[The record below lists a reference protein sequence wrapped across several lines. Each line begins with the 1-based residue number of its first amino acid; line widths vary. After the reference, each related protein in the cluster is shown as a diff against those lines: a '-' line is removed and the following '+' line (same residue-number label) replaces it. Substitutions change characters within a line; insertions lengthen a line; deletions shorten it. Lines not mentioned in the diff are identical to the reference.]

1 MKNTILRVDLST
13 KSITTESA
21 LPYQKWVG
29 GLGVAEQ
36 ILYNE
41 VKPWVTP
48 YDPANRLIIG
58 SGSLSGTFCPGAGR
72 ILAVTKS
79 PVTMGISSGNAG
91 GSFGAALRYT
101 GFDYIIVSGHS
112 SKPVYLY
119 IKNGTA
125 EIQSADDISGSPV
138 DQTVD
143 YLESKH
149 GAQISTMC
157 IGTAGE
163 QLVRFACITVDRHR
177 VIGKCGFGAV
187 MGSKNLKAIVADG
200 SEGSIDVKDTAG
212 FTRKVAELY
221 SRFEGNAAYENLARY
236 GTLCCVPSKYRV
248 GGFSY
253 RHGQDLH
260 IPDEMLNTFDPEYLR
275 KTYILRQTSCAG
287 CLLGCQNR
295 HRISSGSYAG
305 LEMEGAPFNSILN
318 FGTKLD
324 ISDYGFCIQATWL
337 CNNLGMDM
345 DVIAEL
351 LGWLMECYEKGL
363 ITASQLD
370 GLELSFGNQAA
381 ALALIHR
388 IANRQGVGNILA
400 EGLARASSAF
410 SAETDYYGMYVKGNE
425 LFELVRPLIGYG
437 LGALTSTR
445 GGSHVL
451 GSPVCEAGIF
461 TEAEKAVALRKFKVN
476 TFNDP
481 RSYEGKPELVCYY
494 ESISRACGCLGL
506 CLMVSD
512 WQQIDMLDMDDF
524 SQLLLFATGI
534 ELSADKFRKQ
544 MQALLNLEK
553 VFNYCHA
560 GYSRTDDMPRERLF
574 QEAVR
579 SGPAKGAI
587 LNRKKWDD
595 MMDRYYILHGWNP
608 ENGLPTPET
617 LKAYGLS
624 ELIPDLKKL
633 PLHPPAQ
640 AFL

>member
-1 MKNTILRVDLST
+1 MNDTILRVDLST

-21 LPYQKWVG
+21 QPYQKWIG

-58 SGSLSGTFCPGAGR
+58 TGPLSGTFCPGAGR

-79 PVTMGISSGNAG
+79 PVTMGIASGNAG
-91 GSFGAALRYT
+91 GSFGAALRYA
-101 GFDYIIVSGHS
+101 GFAYIVISGHS

-119 IKNGTA
+119 IKNGVA
-125 EIQSADDISGSPV
+125 EIRSADDISGSAV

-143 YLESKH
+143 YLEKQH
-149 GAQISTMC
+149 GTQISTMC

-163 QLVRFACITVDRHR
+163 QIVRFACITVDRHR

-200 SEGSIDVKDTAG
+200 SEGSVAVKDISG
-212 FTRKVAELY
+212 FTRKVSELY
-221 SRFEGNAAYENLARY
+221 SRFEGNAAYENLARH

-260 IPDEMLNTFDPEYLR
+260 IPDEMLAAFNPDYLR
-275 KTYILRQTSCAG
+275 ETYTLRQTSCTG

-295 HRISSGSYAG
+295 HRITTGAYAG

-324 ISDYGFCIQATWL
+324 IADYGFCMQATWL

-351 LGWLMECYEKGL
+351 LGWLMECREKGL
-363 ITASQLD
+363 ITSSQLD
-370 GLELSFGNQAA
+370 GLELSFGNQDA
-381 ALALIHR
+381 ALTLIQR
-388 IANRQGVGNILA
+388 IAKRQGIGNILA
-400 EGLARASSAF
+400 EGLARASPAF
-410 SAETDYYGMYVKGNE
+410 SAETDYYGMYTKGNE

-461 TEAEKAVALRKFKVN
+461 TEAEAAVARRKFKVD

-481 RSYEGKPELVCYY
+481 RAYEGKPELVTYY

-512 WQQIDMLDMDDF
+512 WQQIDMLDMEDF
-524 SQLLLFATGI
+524 SQLLLLASGT
-534 ELSADKFRKQ
+534 ELSADEFRLR

-560 GYSRTDDMPRERLF
+560 GYTRADDLPRDRLF
-574 QEAVR
+574 QESVQ

-587 LNRKKWDD
+587 LERKKWDT
-595 MMDRYYILHGWNP
+595 MMDHYYALHGWNLSD
-608 ENGLPTPET
+608 GLPTPET
-617 LKAYGLS
+617 LKACGLS
-624 ELIPDLKKL
+624 ELIPDLKKTAKA
-633 PLHPPAQ
+633 PGK
-640 AFL
+640 AFP